1 MEKKITFLKR
11 FSSFKIVLIY
21 AVVSAVYIFTS
32 DYFLELFIHDSG
44 LISKLQTVKGL
55 LFIVI
60 TSVLLHVLMTMNI
73 NKLSNYYRQII
84 DFKLVSEEQSKQSKQ
99 EYIALFNHSPL
110 PMWIFDLD
118 TLRFLNVNEA
128 ACEHYGFSHE
138 EFMTMNI
145 KDIRPDSEVPQMEAL
160 LNKTIQTSDAS
171 FLGLMK
177 HRKKNGEIIQVKL
190 KTSQV
195 NFEGHLGILVTA
207 VDISHEINIQ
217 NKLLAA
223 NTRLKQACEIATMG
237 YWTNDLNTG
246 EIFWSM
252 EMHKIFQTNPE
263 TFALTMDNIKSRF
276 HPEERHKLNTATFS
290 NFEINEIVESEQRI
304 ITESGKIKWIL
315 ERIHLIRDDNNLP
328 IRLEGIAVD
337 ITNRKLHEQEI
348 FESNER
354 FKILAKATV
363 EAIIDWDH
371 INDTIFYGEGFNTMF
386 GYETGVANKNLW
398 LKNIH
403 PDDSKRVIR
412 DLRKAM
418 KNAQKEFFNAEY
430 RFVKANGDM
439 AYIQHK
445 GIFIRNNDGEVA
457 RIIGAMVDLTES
469 LEKMNTIE
477 QQNKTLKDISWTQSH
492 VVRAPLANLM
502 GLINLLKDNKKMGYT
517 DDRLIDYIGESA
529 TKLDHIIHDIVKK
542 SAQNGVH

>member
-128 ACEHYGFSHE
+128 ACEHYGFSYE

-217 NKLLAA
+217 NNLLAA
-223 NTRLKQACEIATMG
+223 NKRLQQACEIATMG
-237 YWTNDLNTG
+237 YWTNDLINSEIIWSDEIYKLFELDPNTF
-246 EIFWSM
+246 ELTLDNIRACFHPDNQHQFDE
-252 EMHKIFQTNPE
+252 EMHKVFESDDVIE
-263 TFALTMDNIKSRF
+263 D
-276 HPEERHKLNTATFS
+276 EHK
-290 NFEINEIVESEQRI
+290 I
-304 ITESGKIKWIL
+304 ITGTGKIKWVL
-315 ERIHLIRDDNNLP
+315 ERIHLVRDQDHNP
-328 IRLEGIAVD
+328 IKLEGIVLD
-337 ITNRKLHEQEI
+337 ITKRKHNEQEI
-348 FESNER
+348 IESNER

-363 EAIIDWDH
+363 EAVIDWDLE
-371 INDTIFYGEGFNTMF
+371 NNSIFYGEGFNSMF
-386 GYETGVANKNLW
+386 GYNSINATTDLW

-542 SAQNGVH
+542 SAQNGFH

>member
-55 LFIVI
+55 LFIII

-128 ACEHYGFSHE
+128 ACEHYGFSYE

-217 NKLLAA
+217 NNLLAA
-223 NTRLKQACEIATMG
+223 NKRLQQACEIATMG
-237 YWTNDLNTG
+237 YWTNDLINSEIIWSDEIYKLFELDPNTF
-246 EIFWSM
+246 ELTLDNIRACFHPDNQHQFDE
-252 EMHKIFQTNPE
+252 EMHKVFE
-263 TFALTMDNIKSRF
+263 SDAVV
-276 HPEERHKLNTATFS
+276 EGEHK
-290 NFEINEIVESEQRI
+290 I
-304 ITESGKIKWIL
+304 ITGTGKIKWVL
-315 ERIHLIRDDNNLP
+315 ERIHLVRDQDHNP
-328 IRLEGIAVD
+328 IKLEGIVLD
-337 ITNRKLHEQEI
+337 ITKRKHNEQEI
-348 FESNER
+348 IESNER

-363 EAIIDWDH
+363 EAVIDWDLE
-371 INDTIFYGEGFNTMF
+371 NNSIFYGEGFNSMF
-386 GYETGVANKNLW
+386 GYNSINATTDLW

>member
-128 ACEHYGFSHE
+128 ACEHYGFSYE

-217 NKLLAA
+217 NNLLAA
-223 NTRLKQACEIATMG
+223 NKRLQQACEIATMG
-237 YWTNDLNTG
+237 YWTNDLINSEIIWSDEIYKLFELDPNTF
-246 EIFWSM
+246 ELTLDNIRACFHPDNQHQFDE
-252 EMHKIFQTNPE
+252 EMHKVFESDDVIE
-263 TFALTMDNIKSRF
+263 D
-276 HPEERHKLNTATFS
+276 EHK
-290 NFEINEIVESEQRI
+290 I
-304 ITESGKIKWIL
+304 ITGTGKIKWVL
-315 ERIHLIRDDNNLP
+315 ERIHLVRDQDHNP
-328 IRLEGIAVD
+328 IKLEGIVLD
-337 ITNRKLHEQEI
+337 ITKRKHNEQEI
-348 FESNER
+348 IESNER

-363 EAIIDWDH
+363 EAVIDWDLE
-371 INDTIFYGEGFNTMF
+371 NNSIFYGEGFNSMY
-386 GYETGVANKNLW
+386 GYNSINATTDLW

-542 SAQNGVH
+542 SAQNGFH

>member
-1 MEKKITFLKR
+1 MEKKITILKR

-21 AVVSAVYIFTS
+21 AAVSAVYIFTS
-32 DYFLELFIHDSG
+32 DYFLEFFIHDAV
-44 LISKLQTVKGL
+44 LISKVQTLKG
-55 LFIVI
+55 FIFIGI
-60 TSVLLHVLMTMNI
+60 TSVLLHILMSLNI

-84 DFKLVSEEQSKQSKQ
+84 DFKLNTEELSKQSKQ

-145 KDIRPDSEVPQMEAL
+145 KDIRPESEIPQMEAL
-160 LNKTIQTSDAS
+160 LTKAIQNEDAS

-177 HRKKNGEIIQVKL
+177 HRKKDGEIIQVKL

-195 NFEGHLGILVTA
+195 SFEGRFAILVTA
-207 VDISHEINIQ
+207 VDITQEINTQ
-217 NKLLAA
+217 NKLLAT
-223 NTRLKQACEIATMG
+223 NSRLEQACEIATMG
-237 YWTNDLNTG
+237 YWTNDLINSEIIWSDEIYKLFELDPNTF
-246 EIFWSM
+246 ELTLDNIRACFHPDNQQQFDE
-252 EMHKIFQTNPE
+252 EMHKVFESDAVIE
-263 TFALTMDNIKSRF
+263 G
-276 HPEERHKLNTATFS
+276 EHK
-290 NFEINEIVESEQRI
+290 I
-304 ITESGKIKWIL
+304 ITGTGKIKWVL
-315 ERIHLIRDDNNLP
+315 ERIHLVRDQDHNP
-328 IRLEGIAVD
+328 IKLEGIVLD
-337 ITNRKLHEQEI
+337 ITKRKQNEQEI
-348 FESNER
+348 IESNER

-363 EAIIDWDH
+363 EAVIDWDLE
-371 INDTIFYGEGFNTMF
+371 NNSIFYGEGFNSMF
-386 GYETGVANKNLW
+386 GYTTFNADTDLW
-398 LKNIH
+398 QKNIH
-403 PDDSKRVIR
+403 AEDSRRVIK
-412 DLRKAM
+412 DLNKAI
-418 KNAQKEFFNAEY
+418 KDPKKEFFNSEY
-430 RFVKANGDM
+430 RFVKFNGNI

-445 GIFIRNNDGEVA
+445 GIFIRNEKGEVT

-492 VVRAPLANLM
+492 VVRAPLANLL

-529 TKLDHIIHDIVKK
+529 TKLDHIIHEIVKK
-542 SAQNGVH
+542 SSRKDLN